1 MGAHLSDTAFSDV
14 PSPPAVEMTAAQAAV
29 YGMVSLLLRIERE
42 SQGRVRVCRN
52 VDDIRRSFADDV
64 LASVLHI
71 EGAEAIDPDFEL
83 LDVLHE
89 AGLRSLGLVWS
100 RPNAFGHGVPFL
112 CPSSPDTGPGLT
124 ALGKELVGAC
134 NRLKILI
141 DLSHLNEKGFW
152 DVAETS
158 NAPLVAT
165 HSNAHAL
172 SPHSRN
178 LTDEQLAAIRGTGG
192 MVGVNFAT
200 SFLRAD
206 GRADA
211 DTPAELVIDHLEYML
226 ERVGE
231 DGVGFG
237 SDFDGARVP
246 AGIGNAAGLQHLV
259 EIMRARDY
267 GERLIAKVCS
277 GNWLRVLERTWEG
290 AETANASSPEHS
302 ASRQGPGAATDG
314 TTRLKIV
321 RVACGDRLRLRASR
335 HLDIRH
341 GPGLPCSGPRSATSP
356 ATCCMTSLPPSWSRW
371 LRSPPRACSTAYG
384 MRSDSNRRE
393 LGVIRDHSASAHA
406 RGHGARLGSIQR
418 GADRGRYG
426 KCKRS
431 SGAVW

>member
-1 MGAHLSDTAFSDV
+1 MSAIPLTTPGRVPIFDGHNDVLLRLHRRGGAKTAGAFLDGEAKGHLDLPKARQGGFAGGLFAIFVPSTARPTSGNGSAPSDTAFSDV

-42 SQGRVRVCRN
+42 SQGRVRVCSS

-89 AGLRSLGLVWS
+89 AGLRSLGPVWS

-206 GRADA
+206 GRADG

-290 AETANASSPEHS
+290 AETANASSRNIPP
-302 ASRQGPGAATDG
+302 AGKDRAPRRTARRAA
-314 TTRLKIV
+314 K
-321 RVACGDRLRLRASR
+321 
-335 HLDIRH
+335 
-341 GPGLPCSGPRSATSP
+341 
-356 ATCCMTSLPPSWSRW
+356 
-371 LRSPPRACSTAYG
+371 
-384 MRSDSNRRE
+384 
-393 LGVIRDHSASAHA
+393 
-406 RGHGARLGSIQR
+406 
-418 GADRGRYG
+418 
-426 KCKRS
+426 
-431 SGAVW
+431 

>member
-1 MGAHLSDTAFSDV
+1 MAAIPLTTPGRVQIFDGHNDVLLRLHRRGGAKTAAAFLDGEAKGHLDLPKARQGGFAGGLFAIFVPSTARPKSGNGNASSDTAFSDV

-89 AGLRSLGLVWS
+89 AGLRSLGPVWS
-100 RPNAFGHGVPFL
+100 RPNAFGQGVPFL

-211 DTPAELVIDHLEYML
+211 DTPTELVIDHLEYML

-290 AETANASSPEHS
+290 AETANASSRNIPP
-302 ASRQGPGAATDG
+302 AG
-314 TTRLKIV
+314 K
-321 RVACGDRLRLRASR
+321 DRAPRRTARRAS
-335 HLDIRH
+335 
-341 GPGLPCSGPRSATSP
+341 
-356 ATCCMTSLPPSWSRW
+356 
-371 LRSPPRACSTAYG
+371 
-384 MRSDSNRRE
+384 
-393 LGVIRDHSASAHA
+393 
-406 RGHGARLGSIQR
+406 
-418 GADRGRYG
+418 
-426 KCKRS
+426 K
-431 SGAVW
+431 

>member
-1 MGAHLSDTAFSDV
+1 MAAIPLTTPGRVPIFDGHNDVLLRLHRRGGATAASAFLDGEAKGHLDLPKARQGGFAGGLFAIFVPSTARPTSGNGNASSDTAFSDV
-14 PSPPAVEMTAAQAAV
+14 PSPPAVEMTVAQAAV

-42 SQGRVRVCRN
+42 SQGRVRVCRT
-52 VDDIRRSFADDV
+52 VDDIRRSFAGDV

-158 NAPLVAT
+158 NSPLVAT

-211 DTPAELVIDHLEYML
+211 DTPAELVIDHVEYML

-246 AGIGNAAGLQHLV
+246 SGIGNAAGLQHLV

-277 GNWLRVLERTWEG
+277 GNWLRVLERTWES
-290 AETANASSPEHS
+290 AETANASSRNIPP
-302 ASRQGPGAATDG
+302 AG
-314 TTRLKIV
+314 KV
-321 RVACGDRLRLRASR
+321 RVPRRPAQQAS
-335 HLDIRH
+335 
-341 GPGLPCSGPRSATSP
+341 
-356 ATCCMTSLPPSWSRW
+356 
-371 LRSPPRACSTAYG
+371 
-384 MRSDSNRRE
+384 
-393 LGVIRDHSASAHA
+393 
-406 RGHGARLGSIQR
+406 
-418 GADRGRYG
+418 
-426 KCKRS
+426 K
-431 SGAVW
+431 

>member
-1 MGAHLSDTAFSDV
+1 MAAIPLTTPGRVPIFDGHNDVLLRLHRRGGAKTAGAFLDGEAKGHLDLPKARQGGFAGGLFAIFVPSTARPTSGNGSAPSDTAFSDV

-89 AGLRSLGLVWS
+89 AGLRSLGPVWS

-124 ALGKELVGAC
+124 ALGKELVSAC

-178 LTDEQLAAIRGTGG
+178 LTDEQLAAIRATGG

-206 GRADA
+206 GRADG

-290 AETANASSPEHS
+290 AETANASSRNIPPAGKER
-302 ASRQGPGAATDG
+302 APRRTA
-314 TTRLKIV
+314 R
-321 RVACGDRLRLRASR
+321 RAS
-335 HLDIRH
+335 
-341 GPGLPCSGPRSATSP
+341 
-356 ATCCMTSLPPSWSRW
+356 
-371 LRSPPRACSTAYG
+371 
-384 MRSDSNRRE
+384 
-393 LGVIRDHSASAHA
+393 
-406 RGHGARLGSIQR
+406 
-418 GADRGRYG
+418 
-426 KCKRS
+426 K
-431 SGAVW
+431 

>member
-1 MGAHLSDTAFSDV
+1 MARPTSGNGSAPSDTAFSDV

-42 SQGRVRVCRN
+42 LQGRVRVCRN

-89 AGLRSLGLVWS
+89 AGLRSLGIRWKPGAE
-100 RPNAFGHGVPFL
+100 RIRHGVPFL
-112 CPSSPDTGPGLT
+112 RPSSPDTGPGLT

-141 DLSHLNEKGFW
+141 DLSHLTAKGFW

-206 GRADA
+206 GRADG

-246 AGIGNAAGLQHLV
+246 AGIGNAAALQHLV
-259 EIMRARDY
+259 EDRRARA
-267 GERLIAKVCS
+267 I
-277 GNWLRVLERTWEG
+277 T
-290 AETANASSPEHS
+290 
-302 ASRQGPGAATDG
+302 
-314 TTRLKIV
+314 
-321 RVACGDRLRLRASR
+321 
-335 HLDIRH
+335 
-341 GPGLPCSGPRSATSP
+341 
-356 ATCCMTSLPPSWSRW
+356 
-371 LRSPPRACSTAYG
+371 
-384 MRSDSNRRE
+384 
-393 LGVIRDHSASAHA
+393 ASA
-406 RGHGARLGSIQR
+406 
-418 GADRGRYG
+418 
-426 KCKRS
+426 
-431 SGAVW
+431 